1 MCVRACESERV
12 CMRVCARAHSGCV
25 YVRACAGETRSV
37 WSARDVAAICIV
49 NVVGQ
54 QQQQQEHQQHQQQQR
69 NGAVSILVDVRN
81 CINCPCQ
88 P

>member
-1 MCVRACESERV
+1 
-12 CMRVCARAHSGCV
+12 MRARAHSGCV

-37 WSARDVAAICIV
+37 RSARDGAAICIV
-49 NVVGQ
+49 NVVGQQQ

-81 CINCPCQ
+81 CIDCPCQ

>member
-1 MCVRACESERV
+1 MRVSCV
-12 CMRVCARAHSGCV
+12 CMREVVRARAVADVCT

-54 QQQQQEHQQHQQQQR
+54 QQQQQQQEHQQHQQQT
-69 NGAVSILVDVRN
+69 
-81 CINCPCQ
+81 
-88 P
+88 